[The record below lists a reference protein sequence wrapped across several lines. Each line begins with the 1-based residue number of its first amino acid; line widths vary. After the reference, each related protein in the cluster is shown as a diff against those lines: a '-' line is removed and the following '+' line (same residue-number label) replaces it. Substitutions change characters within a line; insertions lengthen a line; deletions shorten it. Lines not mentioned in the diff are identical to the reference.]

1 MELDLKVDGFEE
13 VRKNVRMLPAAL
25 FPEVKAIFK
34 SYALQ
39 LQSAMVLATK
49 GEQLKSRSGALSKN
63 WVPEIGGFNLQ
74 TLFAQVSNSL
84 PYVAIHQF
92 GGTIEAKR
100 SKYLTIPLKAMKT
113 ASGVVKMTIGQA
125 IAARKTFFAK
135 SKAGNLILFENR
147 PKTDGGKNRRPVP
160 LFVLKKSV
168 TIPKRLTFFETAE
181 RLALTVVEKLAR
193 VISRVK

>member
-13 VRKNVRMLPAAL
+13 VRKNVRALPSAL
-25 FPEVKAIFK
+25 FPDVKAIFK

-39 LQSAMVLATK
+39 LQGAMVIATK

-63 WVPEIGGFNLQ
+63 WVPEIGGFNLK
-74 TLFAQVSNSL
+74 TLFAQVSNGL

-125 IAARKTFFAK
+125 IAARKTFFKK

-147 PKTDGGKNRRPVP
+147 PKTDGGKARRPVP

-168 TIPKRLTFFETAE
+168 VVPKRLMFFETAE